1 MGNLGF
7 WEIAV
12 LAVLALL
19 VFGPERL
26 PGMARNLGRAIAKLK
41 AEAQG
46 TLDELR
52 VAADLKELEE
62 LRGLKADLKAMGKD
76 LVDVRSELDPRA
88 IMSSA
93 GSGAPA
99 TPAPFDVDA
108 T

>member
-7 WEIAV
+7 WEIAL

-26 PGMARNLGRAIAKLK
+26 PGMARNLGRAVAKLR

-46 TLDELR
+46 TLDELKH
-52 VAADLKELEE
+52 AADLKELEE
-62 LRGLKADLKAMGKD
+62 LRSLKSEMKGIGKE
-76 LVDVRSELDPRA
+76 LMDVKGQLDPKA
-88 IMSSA
+88 IVSSA
-93 GSGAPA
+93 GAGGPVN
-99 TPAPFDVDA
+99 PAPFDADA